1 MKRALNNLC
10 VQPLESWLE
19 RLRQNSGVKTFSPQE
34 ITFERLE
41 QILELGCS
49 APSPWNIQ
57 PWQFV
62 VVRTPAARAKLL
74 RYCPQPGPAAAA
86 PVLVVGLADPAA
98 WKDAPA
104 RLSEMVTTGALDA
117 AQEAAHLRRVLQ
129 QWGRREAAQMFAIA
143 QTYMALHHMAMLAL
157 AWDIDSAWLVE
168 FDAHAIQEA
177 FHIPS
182 RLLVVAVLAL
192 GYSQE
197 RATAPAVSSAEKI
210 FAEAYGLPWGRSET
224 PSPPPPPKSANKPKP
239 NSP

>member
-1 MKRALNNLC
+1 MKSAHNNLDL
-10 VQPLESWLE
+10 QPLESWLE
-19 RLRQNSGVKTFSPQE
+19 RLRQNSGVKAFSPQE
-34 ITFERLE
+34 IAPERLE

-62 VVRTPAARAKLL
+62 VVRTPAGRAELL

-86 PVLVVGLADPAA
+86 PVLIVGLADPAA

-117 AQEAAHLRRVLQ
+117 TQEAAHLRRVLQ
-129 QWGRREAAQMFAIA
+129 QWGRREAAQVFAIA
-143 QTYMALHHMAMLAL
+143 QTYLALHHMTMLAL
-157 AWDIDSAWLVE
+157 AWDIDSIWLLE

-182 RLLVVAVLAL
+182 RLLLVAVLAL
-192 GYSQE
+192 GYSRE
-197 RATAPAVSSAEKI
+197 RTTAPPVSAAEKI
-210 FAEAYGLPWGRSET
+210 FAEAYGLPWGSGET
-224 PSPPPPPKSANKPKP
+224 PLRPPPAKSTNEPKH
-239 NSP
+239 NSS